1 MFNSIKTL
9 AALSAFAAAFAIGTP
24 AQAQSVNMGGLT
36 QYLPEY
42 TEDGVWREGI
52 VNDVFRME
60 NTSDENAIGW
70 YYTGLDRSGG
80 NPSVSVDVR
89 IVQGHPQ
96 DSHVG
101 LLYGYTEQ
109 DAVRFFYTIEAGQV
123 SLYEFANGSAN
134 AMMVTET
141 DAVKD
146 GWNNLKITETDGMIE
161 MEINGKNIGGIGN
174 DYTGKGAVG
183 IVAWGTGGF
192 EFKNFQ
198 TGS

>member
-1 MFNSIKTL
+1 MFKSFKTL
-9 AALSAFAAAFAIGTP
+9 AALSAFAATFAITSP
-24 AQAQSVNMGGLT
+24 AQAQSVNMGELT

-42 TEDGVWREGI
+42 SEEAPWRKGI

-60 NTSDENAIGW
+60 NTSDVNANSW
-70 YYTGLDRSGG
+70 YFTELDRSGAKP
-80 NPSVSVDVR
+80 NVSVDVR
-89 IVQGHPQ
+89 IVQGHPEF
-96 DSHVG
+96 SHAG
-101 LLYGYTEQ
+101 LLYGYTDQ
-109 DAVRFFYTIEAGQV
+109 DSVRFFYTIEAGRV
-123 SLYEFANGSAN
+123 TLFEIGNGSAN

-174 DYTGKGAVG
+174 DHTGKGSVG